1 MNKHIGYIIAFCC
14 VIAGCRPAVTAPPDY
29 TTPALSEG
37 HSTVIYSQT
46 QSTVNDVPFIPLG
59 IYGVNIG
66 DMPAV
71 RDFGFNLVQ
80 NYGFFNMSEEEQK
93 KYLDTAGENGLMVFA
108 GLNGTSPLTDE
119 YIAKMKHTVMTHKE
133 HPALYAWYLAD
144 EPKIAD
150 TDPEKFRELYDWIKE
165 TDPCHPVI
173 SSNWELQNFKDACDA
188 DMRQLYD
195 GVPHKLTPTLESYL
209 STENKGEKTWVAIL
223 NSYDSGWVSP
233 GVTEPTLNPTSAFR
247 ELTGKGIKDGDPEW
261 EAEELKWKPLVEH
274 LDNPTA
280 AGFSTTGS
288 FPDTPE
294 KIRGA
299 FYWAFVHGSN
309 GFYYWLFTNPKDSL
323 NLRWGW
329 YTLFYQPRLC
339 SAVRSTLSEI
349 RELSG
354 FLINPL
360 AGSTSYKNPENPG
373 LFVWSKS
380 YGGKRIVI
388 VVNETGQELSGASV
402 DLRPLGLEAQTAAV
416 FKEDGRKILIDG
428 GIMKDSFRTD
438 EAHVYFVE

>member
-1 MNKHIGYIIAFCC
+1 MKKLIIYLLL
-14 VIAGCRPAVTAPPDY
+14 IAILLT
-29 TTPALSEG
+29 
-37 HSTVIYSQT
+37 
-46 QSTVNDVPFIPLG
+46 LG
-59 IYGVNIG
+59 IMGGCTIRNRSY
-66 DMPAV
+66 V
-71 RDFGFNLVQ
+71 RKLIAAMANDD
-80 NYGFFNMSEEEQK
+80 EEEFDKLLK
-93 KYLDTAGENGLMVFA
+93 KVSRYN
-108 GLNGTSPLTDE
+108 
-119 YIAKMKHTVMTHKE
+119 I
-133 HPALYAWYLAD
+133 
-144 EPKIAD
+144 
-150 TDPEKFRELYDWIKE
+150 
-165 TDPCHPVI
+165 
-173 SSNWELQNFKDACDA
+173 
-188 DMRQLYD
+188 
-195 GVPHKLTPTLESYL
+195 
-209 STENKGEKTWVAIL
+209 